1 MKAIIIAA
9 GRGKRMKDLTANS
22 PKCLLEIDGKT
33 IIQNALDHLRSL
45 GVNDIAVVK
54 GYLQDKICL
63 PDLTYYINDNYLQ
76 NNILTSLF
84 YAEKELNDDVIILYS
99 DIIFEKKVV
108 EKLIESKHD
117 ISLVTDVKW
126 TSNYIERYDHPIE
139 EAEKVVFDEKFQVQ
153 HIGKILQGNKKEP
166 QGEFIGMLKLSTIGA
181 ETLKKFYHSSKE
193 KYKTG
198 PFQKADSF
206 QNAYLTDIIQ
216 EMVDH
221 SVVVHC
227 VPIENGWRE
236 LDTAE
241 DFNKA
246 KTFFKNLKS

>member
-84 YAEKELNDDVIILYS
+84 YAEKELNDEVIILYS
-99 DIIFEKKVV
+99 DIIFEK
-108 EKLIESKHD
+108 
-117 ISLVTDVKW
+117 
-126 TSNYIERYDHPIE
+126 
-139 EAEKVVFDEKFQVQ
+139 
-153 HIGKILQGNKKEP
+153 
-166 QGEFIGMLKLSTIGA
+166 
-181 ETLKKFYHSSKE
+181 
-193 KYKTG
+193 
-198 PFQKADSF
+198 
-206 QNAYLTDIIQ
+206 
-216 EMVDH
+216 
-221 SVVVHC
+221 
-227 VPIENGWRE
+227 
-236 LDTAE
+236 
-241 DFNKA
+241 
-246 KTFFKNLKS
+246 

>member
-9 GRGKRMKDLTANS
+9 GRGRRMEGLTANS
-22 PKCLLEIDGKT
+22 PKCLLEIEGKT

-45 GVNDIAVVK
+45 GVNNIAVVK

-63 PDLTYYINDNYLQ
+63 PNLTYYINDNYLK
-76 NNILTSLF
+76 NNILESLF
-84 YAEKELNDDVIILYS
+84 YAEKEISDDVIILYS
-99 DIIFEKKVV
+99 DIIFEKNVV
-108 EKLIESKHD
+108 EKLIDSKHE
-117 ISLVTDVKW
+117 ISIVTDVKW
-126 TSNYIERYDHPIE
+126 ESNYVDRYDHPVE
-139 EAEKVVFDEKFQVQ
+139 EAEKVVFNDSFQVKK
-153 HIGKILQGNKKEP
+153 IGKILQDNKENP
-166 QGEFIGMLKLSTIGA
+166 QGEFIGMMKLSGIGA
-181 ETLKKFYHSSKE
+181 ETMKRFYRSSKE

-198 PFQKADSF
+198 PFQKANSF

-246 KTFFKNLKS
+246 KSFFRDTKS

>member
-84 YAEKELNDDVIILYS
+84 YAEKELSDDVIILYS
-99 DIIFEKKVV
+99 DIIFNRKTV
-108 EKLIESKHD
+108 EKLM
-117 ISLVTDVKW
+117 
-126 TSNYIERYDHPIE
+126 
-139 EAEKVVFDEKFQVQ
+139 EA
-153 HIGKILQGNKKEP
+153 
-166 QGEFIGMLKLSTIGA
+166 
-181 ETLKKFYHSSKE
+181 
-193 KYKTG
+193 
-198 PFQKADSF
+198 
-206 QNAYLTDIIQ
+206 
-216 EMVDH
+216 
-221 SVVVHC
+221 
-227 VPIENGWRE
+227 
-236 LDTAE
+236 
-241 DFNKA
+241 
-246 KTFFKNLKS
+246 